1 MKLFN
6 ARIDATGEE
15 LCVVARTMNHAADVV
30 VTFWVART
38 MEAPGA
44 FSIGRG
50 APAEYRDD
58 ISVKITKAG
67 NVSGVIVRQENGSML
82 FEPMMGG

>member
-6 ARIDATGEE
+6 ARIDDTGEE
-15 LCVVARTMNHAADVV
+15 FCLVARTMNHAADVF
-30 VTFWVART
+30 VTYWVAHNL
-38 MEAPGA
+38 EAPGA

-67 NVSGVIVRQENGSML
+67 NMSGVIVQQENGSML